1 MQEKDTI
8 NEIDTSSNPLSE
20 RTSSENLDIDDDK
33 IEVLLQDLKAEYT
46 SASQI
51 LASSN
56 VTLNQKDHF
65 DVIKFSIKVKAVYDY
80 KWEVYRKPSEIK
92 KNFADISSEIS
103 KMGSSLSGSK
113 SDIFANVANWPEES
127 INMHISEIE
136 NYYKTLFQDS
146 QIYNTLAFKEFL
158 NISVGSFNQYNS
170 GSKPFEG

>member
-80 KWEVYRKPSEIK
+80 KWEVYRKPSEVK
-92 KNFADISSEIS
+92 KNFADIHNELS
-103 KMGSSLSGSK
+103 KNFMEPSGNK
-113 SDIFANVANWPEES
+113 ADIFTTVANWPEDS
-127 INMHISEIE
+127 LQMHIKEIE
-136 NYYKTLFQDS
+136 NYYKTLFMGKYRSRKKVYPVDLLKDYIKQE
-146 QIYNTLAFKEFL
+146 NLLT
-158 NISVGSFNQYNS
+158 NINI
-170 GSKPFEG
+170 